1 MTSSRDDSG
10 PGSAAIGVAA
20 GFDAAAEAYD
30 ATGTEFFAHL
40 AGRLVDL
47 AGIRPGVTVLD
58 VGCGKGAAT
67 VPAARAAGPEG
78 QVTGVDA
85 SAAMLAHATEAV
97 RRHGLANV
105 TLLRADAADPP
116 LGSGSVDVLLASSV
130 IQFLDRP
137 RQAVRRWLSL
147 LTPGGTMA
155 LSWGMTQ
162 DPAWVPVMAA
172 LDAAVPAPTPG
183 FEAFLRRPPFD
194 SPANLERMLSECGYD
209 GAVTQAELITTVY
222 DSEMQW
228 WHACLG
234 QAPWAV
240 AWRHIPPSALPAARA
255 EAFRLLEEIR
265 GPDGRLTRTLGFGYT
280 IARRPPASQATGRP
294 DVAR

>member
-1 MTSSRDDSG
+1 VTSSREG
-10 PGSAAIGVAA
+10 PGAAGEVAA

-40 AGRLVDL
+40 AMRLVDL
-47 AGIRPGVTVLD
+47 AGIQPGATVLD

-67 VPAARAAGPEG
+67 VPAAKAAGPSG
-78 QVTGVDA
+78 RVTGVDA
-85 SAAMLAHATEAV
+85 SAAMLAHAAAAI
-97 RRHGLANV
+97 RAHGLANV
-105 TLLRADAADPP
+105 TLLRADATDPP
-116 LGSGSVDVLLASSV
+116 LPSDSMDVLMASSV

-137 RQAVRRWLSL
+137 RQAVHRWLSL
-147 LTPGGTMA
+147 LAPGGTLA

-172 LDAAVPAPTPG
+172 IDAAVPAPTPG

-194 SPANLERMLSECGYD
+194 APASLEQMLSGCGYE
-209 GAVTQAELITTVY
+209 GAVTYGEPISTVY
-222 DSEMQW
+222 DTEMQW

-240 AWRHIPPSALPAARA
+240 AWRHIPQPALQAAQA
-255 EAFRLLEEIR
+255 EAFRLLEGIR

-280 IARRPPASQATGRP
+280 IARRPLAAQDTWIP

>member
-1 MTSSRDDSG
+1 VTCARPDAG
-10 PGSAAIGVAA
+10 PRPAAGAVAA
-20 GFDAAAEAYD
+20 GFDAAAEHYD

-47 AGIRPGVTVLD
+47 AGIRPGATVVD

-67 VPAARAAGPEG
+67 VPAARAAGPDG
-78 QVTGVDA
+78 QVTAVDA
-85 SAAMLAHATEAV
+85 SAAMLAHAAEEV
-97 RRHGLANV
+97 RRNRLANV
-105 TLLRADAADPP
+105 ILLRADATDPP
-116 LGSGSVDVLLASSV
+116 LRPGSVDVVMASSV

-137 RQAVRRWLSL
+137 RQAVRLWLPL
-147 LTPGGTMA
+147 LMPGGTLA

-172 LDAAVPAPTPG
+172 LDAAVPAPAPG

-194 SPANLERMLSECGYD
+194 SAASLERMLTECGYE
-209 GAVTQAELITTVY
+209 GAVTHAERITTVY

-228 WHACLG
+228 WNACMG

-240 AWRHIPPSALPAARA
+240 AWRHIPPAALDAARA
-255 EAFRLLEEIR
+255 EAFRLLEKIR
-265 GPDGRLTRTLGFGYT
+265 YPDGRLVRTLGFGYT
-280 IARRPPASQATGRP
+280 IARRPPI
-294 DVAR
+294 

>member
-1 MTSSRDDSG
+1 VTSSR
-10 PGSAAIGVAA
+10 PGAVAGEVAA

-30 ATGTEFFAHL
+30 ATGTEFFAYL
-40 AGRLVDL
+40 ARRLVDL
-47 AGIRPGVTVLD
+47 AGIPPGATVLD

-67 VPAARAAGPEG
+67 VPAARAAGPDG
-78 QVTGVDA
+78 QVTGIDA
-85 SAAMLAHATEAV
+85 SAAMLAHAAAAV

-105 TLLRADAADPP
+105 TLLRADATDPP
-116 LGSGSVDVLLASSV
+116 LRPGSVDVLLASSV

-137 RQAVRRWLSL
+137 EQAARRWLRL
-147 LTPGGTMA
+147 LAPGGTLA
-155 LSWGMTQ
+155 LAWGRTQ

-172 LDAAVPAPTPG
+172 LDAAVPAPARG

-194 SPANLERMLSECGYD
+194 SPASLERMLSGCGYE
-209 GAVTQAELITTVY
+209 GAVTHAEQITTVY

-240 AWRHIPPSALPAARA
+240 AWRHIPPPALQDARA
-255 EAFRLLEEIR
+255 EAFRLLDEIR
-265 GPDGRLTRTLGFGYT
+265 SPDGRLIRTLGFGYT
-280 IARRPPASQATGRP
+280 IARRRP
-294 DVAR
+294 DVER